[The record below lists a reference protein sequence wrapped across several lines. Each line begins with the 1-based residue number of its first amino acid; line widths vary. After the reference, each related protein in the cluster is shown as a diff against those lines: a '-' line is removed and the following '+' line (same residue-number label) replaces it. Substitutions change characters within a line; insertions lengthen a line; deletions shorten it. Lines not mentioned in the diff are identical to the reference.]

1 MEQSLQQRDVPV
13 PEGDCLLLKFREV
26 QPEFDKP
33 SSVVRCVVALLYLF
47 KLVCLPAEERNRKV

>member
-26 QPEFDKP
+26 QSEFDKP

-47 KLVCLPAEERNRKV
+47 KLVCLPA